1 MNPTLLSSL
10 SYKMGVD
17 LNKISIFLLFLIQF
31 YQRSSLEKIM
41 SPPNLSNNSSIV
53 EIGNLFGIVTTV
65 ALFWTQ

>member
-1 MNPTLLSSL
+1 
-10 SYKMGVD
+10 MGVD
-17 LNKISIFLLFLIQF
+17 LNKFSIFLLFLIQF